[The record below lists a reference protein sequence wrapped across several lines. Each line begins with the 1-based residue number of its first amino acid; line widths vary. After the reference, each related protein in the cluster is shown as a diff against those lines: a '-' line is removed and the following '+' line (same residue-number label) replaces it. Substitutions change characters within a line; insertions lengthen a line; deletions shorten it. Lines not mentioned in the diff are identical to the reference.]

1 MATIGDHLFAL
12 LDANEQTWEFVA
24 VDRVGRVGRVKNL
37 LVREL
42 AALASI
48 GR

>member
-24 VDRVGRVGRVKNL
+24 VDRVGRVKNL